1 MSQFAKMCCFCD
13 EDTNTIVTGEHIIL
27 KQIPD
32 QDQDQVV
39 VSPVLS
45 LGLPGLI
52 NPLPGLLDS
61 CVKGLGKNQDIVRTG
76 KKGEE
81 YFWIVCCDGHGDNS
95 FVDILKSFDWCEIM
109 ENPNSYINMQLKLE
123 KYKYNVRSGST
134 LCMVKIFVDSIECLS
149 IGDSRILI
157 YKNSELEYTNTPH
170 NYANVNECDRLRS
183 YSTRVKYEMFPGI
196 ATDTIMRQKK
206 LSYVTFLPS
215 NVMLSMTQSI
225 GHLNITG
232 FRPEIQTVYFNP
244 DLDNIRVIV
253 GTDGFFDMC
262 FVTELANTTATT
274 FDKQLTLEESEAKE
288 KDVQDLLHMNAEE
301 LASKAEARWKQEWA
315 YYYGG
320 AKYPELVQDTKFD
333 NSGIDDVGI
342 AVWHNL

>member
-1 MSQFAKMCCFCD
+1 MSQFAKMCCFEEE
-13 EDTNTIVTGEHIIL
+13 EDTTTIVTGENIIL
-27 KQIPD
+27 KQTPD
-32 QDQDQVV
+32 EDHD
-39 VSPVLS
+39 VLSS

-95 FVDILKSFDWCEIM
+95 FVDILKSIDWCEIM
-109 ENPNSYINMQLKLE
+109 ESPHSYINMQLKLE
-123 KYKYNVRSGST
+123 RYKYNVRSGST
-134 LCMVKIFVDSIECLS
+134 LCMVKIFVDKIECLS

-196 ATDTIMRQKK
+196 RTDTIMRQKK
-206 LSYVTFLPS
+206 LSYVTFLSS

-262 FVTELANTTATT
+262 LVTELANTTATT

>member
-1 MSQFAKMCCFCD
+1 MSQFAKMCCFEEEE
-13 EDTNTIVTGEHIIL
+13 EDTTTIVTGENIIL
-27 KQIPD
+27 KQTPD
-32 QDQDQVV
+32 EDHA
-39 VSPVLS
+39 VLLSS
-45 LGLPGLI
+45 LGLPLI
-52 NPLPGLLDS
+52 KPLPGLLDS

-95 FVDILKSFDWCEIM
+95 FVDILKSIDWREIM
-109 ENPNSYINMQLKLE
+109 ESPHSYINMQLKLE
-123 KYKYNVRSGST
+123 RYKYNVRSGST
-134 LCMVKIFVDSIECLS
+134 LCMVKIFVDRIECVS

-170 NYANVNECDRLRS
+170 TYANVNECDRLRS

-196 ATDTIMRQKK
+196 RTDTIMRQKK
-206 LSYVTFLPS
+206 LSYVTFLSS

-244 DLDNIRVIV
+244 DMDDIRVIV

-262 FVTELANTTATT
+262 LVTELANTTA
-274 FDKQLTLEESEAKE
+274 LTLEESEAKE
-288 KDVQDLLHMNAEE
+288 KDVQDLLRMNSEE

-320 AKYPELVQDTKFD
+320 AKYPELVQDTKFE

-342 AVWHNL
+342 AVWHN